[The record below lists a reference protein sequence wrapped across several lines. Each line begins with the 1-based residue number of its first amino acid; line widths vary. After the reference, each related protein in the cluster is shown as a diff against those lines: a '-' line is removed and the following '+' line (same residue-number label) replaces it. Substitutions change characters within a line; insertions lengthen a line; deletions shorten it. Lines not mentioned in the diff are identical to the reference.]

1 MEDSR
6 DLHLLGVSFRT
17 APVAVREA
25 LSFNR
30 SQAAALLH
38 AATASMPGL
47 EAVVLSTCN
56 RTEFYLAVPPGSE
69 AVSHWLTY
77 LTRVRPRA
85 PILRSDCIRYE
96 LQGTAAAR
104 HLFGVA
110 CGLDSAILGDV
121 QILSQ
126 VKEAPTVAATSGTL
140 GSTLQRVFSQA
151 VHAGKRARRET
162 TIGQGAASVGAVL
175 AALLAERCIT
185 PPGGRWLNIL
195 IIGAG
200 AAARNIG
207 QHVAKHHLGTV
218 TFINRTYARA
228 EALAAYCAGHAL
240 PWSALAEA
248 LVKADVVIAATAAPH
263 PILTR
268 PVLDDVLLRRPQR
281 PLLVIDTGL
290 PRNVEP
296 GAVIDLLDI
305 DAIRERQKEGLAQRR
320 AAIPAVERIV
330 AEEVNTWQHWRASLP
345 VESLLKR
352 LYQGAGL
359 LSQEATQHV
368 VTLDTPTPAHIERI
382 IMQSFKQLLHRH
394 ARDVRRLPVCHEIG
408 AQVAESSSCVS
419 CNTAYTPGD
428 SLLWE
433 EVSQGGNGTSA
444 AFSKEVPMDVMS

>member
-1 MEDSR
+1 MEDTR

-25 LSFNR
+25 LSFSH

-38 AATASMPGL
+38 EATASLPGL

-56 RTEFYLAVPPGSE
+56 RTEFYLAVPPDSE
-69 AVSHWLTY
+69 AVSNWLTS
-77 LTRVRPRA
+77 LSRVRPQA
-85 PILRSDCIRYE
+85 PIRRSDCVRYE

-126 VKEAPTVAATSGTL
+126 VKEALTVAAESGTL

-175 AALLAERCIT
+175 AALLAERCLT
-185 PPGGRWLNIL
+185 PPGGHVLNIL

-207 QHVAKHHLGTV
+207 QHIAKRHLGTV
-218 TFINRTYARA
+218 TFINRTDGRA

-240 PWSALAEA
+240 PWSALSGA
-248 LVKADVVIAATAAPH
+248 LIKADVVIAATAAPQ

-268 PVLDDVLLRRPQR
+268 PLLHDVMKQRRQR
-281 PLLVIDTGL
+281 ALLVIDTGL

-296 GAVIDLLDI
+296 GAAVDLLDI
-305 DAIRERQKEGLAQRR
+305 DAIRERQEEGLAQRR
-320 AAIPAVERIV
+320 AALPAVERIV
-330 AEEVNTWQHWRASLP
+330 EEEVNTWEHWRASLP
-345 VESLLKR
+345 MESMIKT
-352 LYQGAGL
+352 LYQRAVF

-368 VTLDTPTPAHIERI
+368 VALDTPTPAHIERI

-394 ARDVRRLPVCHEIG
+394 ARDLRGLP
-408 AQVAESSSCVS
+408 A
-419 CNTAYTPGD
+419 T
-428 SLLWE
+428 
-433 EVSQGGNGTSA
+433 
-444 AFSKEVPMDVMS
+444 KEAPMDVMT